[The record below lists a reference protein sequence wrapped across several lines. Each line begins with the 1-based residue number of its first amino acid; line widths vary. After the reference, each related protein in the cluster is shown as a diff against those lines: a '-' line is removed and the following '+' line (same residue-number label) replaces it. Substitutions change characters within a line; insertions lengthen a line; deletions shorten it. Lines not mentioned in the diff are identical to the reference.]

1 MVWIMIRFFDPENK
15 FWQFMNK
22 ITDVACM
29 SLLWALFSLPII
41 TMGAATAAFYEF
53 TLNQVKE
60 TEGKVIRSFCSSFR
74 RHFKK
79 ATLLWML
86 ELLGFAFFS
95 VDLWAAWSFLTVRG
109 GFFGS
114 LVLGICLLLA
124 VLFTACFYY
133 VYPLVAFYD
142 FPIRKILGNS
152 FIMAVGNLPV
162 TLTLVLMTGV
172 QAVLFYY
179 LSGLYFFWQGL
190 FIFFSSYFILGLFL
204 KYTEKEQEEP
214 KQENIG
220 DDEKWL
226 V

>member
-1 MVWIMIRFFDPENK
+1 MVKFFDPENK

-22 ITDVACM
+22 ITDVACI
-29 SLLWALFSLPII
+29 SLLWAIVSLPVL
-41 TMGAATAAFYEF
+41 TMGAATSAFYEF
-53 TLNQVKE
+53 SLNQVRD
-60 TEGKVIRSFCSSFR
+60 TEGKIFSSFFASFR

-79 ATLLWML
+79 ATLLWIL
-86 ELLGFAFFS
+86 ELLGLAFFGA
-95 VDLWAAWSFLTVRG
+95 DLWAACNFLMVKG

-114 LVLGICLLLA
+114 LVFGICLLLG
-124 VLFTACFYY
+124 VLFAVCFYY

-142 FPIRKILGNS
+142 FPIKKILGDS

-162 TLTLVLMTGV
+162 TLTLVLMTGI

-204 KYTEKEQEEP
+204 KYTSKESEAA
-214 KQENIG
+214 KQRNNC